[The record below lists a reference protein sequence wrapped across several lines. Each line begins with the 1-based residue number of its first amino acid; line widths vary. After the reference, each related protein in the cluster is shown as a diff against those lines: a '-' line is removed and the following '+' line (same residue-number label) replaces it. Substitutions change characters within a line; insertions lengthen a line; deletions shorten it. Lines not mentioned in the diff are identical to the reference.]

1 MTNKY
6 KELLDEG
13 ISKIHSG
20 EFGEAINLITNS
32 IELKNDWE
40 ISYFY
45 RAVANQASEKMDDAI
60 LDYTKAL
67 KINPKMTDAYYN
79 RAKIMLEK
87 KDCEVDINK
96 IIDDLNMAL
105 SLDENFTQA
114 LYAMAAAQKKAQ
126 NYNEALKY
134 LDKLLS
140 IEPDAIHAR
149 ALKKLLLQ
157 KYIV

>member
-1 MTNKY
+1 MGEY
-6 KELLDEG
+6 KNFLDEG
-13 ISKIHSG
+13 I
-20 EFGEAINLITNS
+20 NLIHQCKFEKAIENISKS
-32 IELKNDWE
+32 IEIKNDWE

-45 RAVANQASEKMDDAI
+45 RAVAYHANEQLNEAI

-87 KDCEVDINK
+87 KDVDINIDK
-96 IIDDLNMAL
+96 AIDDLSKAL
-105 SLDENFTQA
+105 ELDEKFIDA
-114 LYAMAAAQKKAQ
+114 LFAMAAAQKKKG
-126 NYNEALKY
+126 NYNLALEY
-134 LDKLLS
+134 LDKLLKLQ
-140 IEPDAIHAR
+140 PDSVHAR